1 MQTLEQFAIDKV
13 SDFTAWFDLVMIQN
27 PRTFKTFYMDVQDLF
42 VNIVEID
49 NVDDVFLAERNSLIR
64 VYLLSLQEKDQFLD
78 LYLES
83 LRDNLPKILMADFL
97 WNANIMRTL
106 LTISKVDVDLVR
118 GGTVRYLR

>member
-1 MQTLEQFAIDKV
+1 
-13 SDFTAWFDLVMIQN
+13 
-27 PRTFKTFYMDVQDLF
+27 MDVQDLF

-49 NVDDVFLAERNSLIR
+49 NVDDVFLAERNSLVR
-64 VYLLSLQEKDQFLD
+64 VYLLSLQEKDQFLY